1 MGPLCT
7 PRCCAWLAVVL
18 LGLAAP
24 AVRAGIDSPAWAGFD
39 FGADERQ
46 RHPDL
51 DRLPADL
58 PLYPTESRQA
68 FASSD
73 ASRFGDQGVLLWVE
87 WTLIGDE
94 RGDRHAAL
102 FIDLDLRRLPAAAD
116 RSLPIAAVDIEYF
129 EKRGDEL
136 VFYGRPMVADIWVND
151 LIDSSDD
158 EGAIEIEFDL
168 LLADPAGEFPGCRVL
183 LQGLLLTEPSPAE
196 LRERYGLG
204 SPNAPD
210 SESDVAVGC
219 SGEIYLA
226 DSCGGCG
233 GSDPDAE
240 VAGGGGC
247 EGDTGGGSGGCEGDT
262 GGGCDGDGGGGACSD
277 AARAAAHRGGRSGG
291 GLLAGL
297 LRFLP
302 ELTGLA
308 FIGWLRRRRR
318 YC

>member
-1 MGPLCT
+1 MEPLCT
-7 PRCCAWLAVVL
+7 PRCAAWLALVL

-39 FGADERQ
+39 FGADELQ

-51 DRLPADL
+51 DRLPADM
-58 PLYPTESRQA
+58 PFYPTESRRA

-73 ASRFGDQGVLLWVE
+73 ASQFGDQGVLLWVE
-87 WTLIGDE
+87 WTLTGDE
-94 RGDRHAAL
+94 LGDRHAAL
-102 FIDLDLRRLPAAAD
+102 FIDLDLRWLPADAD
-116 RSLPIAAVDIEYF
+116 QTLPLDAMVIEYF

-136 VFYGRPMVADIWVND
+136 VFYARPMVADVWVND

-168 LLADPAGEFPGCRVL
+168 LLADPAGAHPGCRVL

-204 SPNAPD
+204 SPDAPD
-210 SESDVAVGC
+210 SGSEVAVGC
-219 SGEIYLA
+219 TGDIYLA

-233 GSDPDAE
+233 GGDPDAE
-240 VAGGGGC
+240 VDGGGC
-247 EGDTGGGSGGCEGDT
+247 EGDTGGGSGCEGDT
-262 GGGCDGDGGGGACSD
+262 GGGGCEGDAGGGACSD
-277 AARAAAHRGGRSGG
+277 AARAATRRPRPSG